1 MTAVGHERLC
11 TRSPCCRIWPIWWL
25 DFAFDIALNGLK
37 PSCARE
43 AVARCEFQSGKFE
56 LVVTSLYFEIHYLR
70 ANSHG
75 VGDARPNSFFGPRAS
90 SRGVHRPLIVLA
102 RTSRPL
108 TGYVRPAPGDPFPL
122 DPMIGDP
129 RPGDVDPQYVDAA
142 FGLNVERLLDG
153 LPRPVA
159 CRLKSKV
166 SWYAPGPGMLG
177 SGRTGDVQSPPLTPA
192 GCHVGA
198 VIRECVPTV
207 ALGSVVRVAS
217 ICRPTAPSLNPS
229 TSRGACGPG
238 LDAPS
243 DWERSSRARPRVWR
257 PRSARVVLAPMFT

>member
-1 MTAVGHERLC
+1 M
-11 TRSPCCRIWPIWWL
+11 
-25 DFAFDIALNGLK
+25 
-37 PSCARE
+37 
-43 AVARCEFQSGKFE
+43 
-56 LVVTSLYFEIHYLR
+56 VTSLYFEIHYLR

-142 FGLNVERLLDG
+142 FGLNVERLSVG

-166 SWYAPGPGMLG
+166 SWYAPGPG
-177 SGRTGDVQSPPLTPA
+177 
-192 GCHVGA
+192 
-198 VIRECVPTV
+198 
-207 ALGSVVRVAS
+207 
-217 ICRPTAPSLNPS
+217 IC
-229 TSRGACGPG
+229 
-238 LDAPS
+238 
-243 DWERSSRARPRVWR
+243 EAR
-257 PRSARVVLAPMFT
+257 